1 MKTKSLF
8 IALLFGAAISTTACK
23 KCQTC
28 EASGVSEEVCRDDF
42 GSQILY
48 DAYIS
53 GLENGGYTCN

>member
-28 EASGVSEEVCRDDF
+28 EISGSEQEICRDDY
-42 GSQILY
+42 GSQQLY
-48 DAYIS
+48 DLAVS
-53 GLENGGYTCN
+53 SLEAQGYECN